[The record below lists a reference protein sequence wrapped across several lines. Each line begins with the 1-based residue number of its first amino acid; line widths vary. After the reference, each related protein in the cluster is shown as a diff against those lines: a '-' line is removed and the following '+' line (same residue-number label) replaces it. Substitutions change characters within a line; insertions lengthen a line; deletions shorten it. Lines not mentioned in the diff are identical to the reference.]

1 MIQIESIKAFFL
13 AHLLLPTVLL
23 VLVFPLAYLQKKMP
37 FIKSK
42 EVIFYVLFSGLILAL
57 PGLLGF
63 SGNTF
68 NPYWYLLASLL
79 YFLFG
84 LIHVNQLSKRFRGQD
99 VPLRLSKAFEI
110 ILTVFILLLGVYLF
124 TYIFDWLSP
133 FKGYAYLSARSSVA
147 YLIPLFFYYSYMQFL
162 QIPYSI
168 YKTWNYE
175 VNKPVIDFDGVDL
188 KQLRVVTLELAKNV
202 QDGNQFRIKAKTLTT
217 GVTFGDWFQKVLE
230 DYNFKNGMNT
240 IELQQED
247 GTYYHWIFY
256 TKRSFFHLRKYVDF
270 ELDIA
275 QNKIRENEV
284 ISCRRVVENEQKMN
298 ELL

>member
-1 MIQIESIKAFFL
+1 MIQIEFIKAFFI
-13 AHLLLPTVLL
+13 AHLLLPTLL
-23 VLVFPLAYLQKKMP
+23 VLLVFPLAFLQKKMP

-42 EVIFYVLFSGLILAL
+42 EVILYILISGLVLAL

-63 SGNTF
+63 SGNMF

-84 LIHVNQLSKRFRGQD
+84 LIHINQLAKRFRGQD
-99 VPLRLSKAFEI
+99 VPLRLSKSFEI
-110 ILTVFILLLGVYLF
+110 ILTVFILLFGMYLF
-124 TYIFDWLSP
+124 AYIFDWLSP
-133 FKGYAYLSARSSVA
+133 FKGYAYLSATASIA
-147 YLIPLFFYYSYMQFL
+147 YLIPLFFYYSYRQFS

-168 YKTWNYE
+168 YKTWSYE
-175 VNKPVIDFDGVDL
+175 VNRNLIDFDGVDL
-188 KQLRVVTLELAKNV
+188 KNLKVVTLELTKNI

-217 GVTFGDWFQKVLE
+217 GATFGDWFQKFLE
-230 DYNFKNGMNT
+230 DYNFKNGANT

-256 TKRSFFHLRKYVDF
+256 TKRSFFHFRRYLDF
-270 ELDIA
+270 ELDMA
-275 QNKIRENEV
+275 QNKVRENEV
-284 ISCRRVVENEQKMN
+284 ISCRRVIENEQKMN